1 MKILYLTKDIDNLRN
16 TSTGT
21 VKAIGRFMEELG
33 HEVVYWHTRPGF
45 INFKEFDLAV
55 SFLYRHRLYKVHLD
69 GPKYGC
75 INMHPSYLPYGRGS
89 CPNVW
94 AIYEGTKAGT
104 TIHWMDE
111 EFDTGNILAQKEVSY
126 EEHTGGEQLYYY
138 LMDASRELFQEFFPD
153 FVESL
158 EMGATPLGMKQ
169 PHFDTLPMHTMEQ
182 FHQLRDL
189 DLMIG
194 DDQDKAM
201 IMEVFD
207 IIRACTFKGFP
218 GAYITLRDGKK
229 YQVQLYFKELRERNA
244 D

>member
-1 MKILYLTKDIDNLRN
+1 MKILYLTKDIDNTRN
-16 TSTGT
+16 TSAGT
-21 VKAIGRFMEELG
+21 VKAIGKFMEELG
-33 HEVVYWHTRPGF
+33 HEVVYWHIRPGF

-55 SFLYRHRLYKVHLD
+55 SFLYRYKLHTVHLN

-94 AIYEGTKAGT
+94 AIYERTKAGT
-104 TIHWMDE
+104 TIHWMNE
-111 EFDTGNILAQKEVSY
+111 RFDGGNILAQREVFY

-138 LMDASRELFQEFFPD
+138 LMDASRELFQSFFPD
-153 FVESL
+153 FVEGL
-158 EMGATPLGMKQ
+158 EMGVKPPGEEQ
-169 PHFDTLPMHTMEQ
+169 PQFDIPMMHTMEH
-182 FHQLRDL
+182 FHELRNL
-189 DLMIG
+189 DYMIE
-194 DDQDKAM
+194 DDQDKA
-201 IMEVFD
+201 IILEVFD

-229 YQVQLYFKELRERNA
+229 YQVQLYLKELKNA